1 MNIDII
7 RTLKALGM
15 SDMEI
20 HRSTTNSQTYNFTAA
35 AGTNVQTLQIPGTA
49 SVLLGIIVDIDGAAV
64 TDFFN
69 LKLNNEVLC
78 NQQLQVQVNRLS
90 QAIARNSFFSLF
102 RKMTGNDTLTV
113 DYTSTAGNNVHFTIV
128 YLTNYNRGIAK

>member
-7 RTLKALGM
+7 RTLKGLGM
-15 SDMEI
+15 PDAEI
-20 HRSTTNSQTYNFTAA
+20 HRSTTNSQTYNFTAG
-35 AGTNVQTLQIPGTA
+35 AGTSSQTLQIPGTA

-102 RKMTGNDTLTV
+102 RRMTGNDTLTV

-128 YLTNYNRGIAK
+128 YLTNYSRGMHK